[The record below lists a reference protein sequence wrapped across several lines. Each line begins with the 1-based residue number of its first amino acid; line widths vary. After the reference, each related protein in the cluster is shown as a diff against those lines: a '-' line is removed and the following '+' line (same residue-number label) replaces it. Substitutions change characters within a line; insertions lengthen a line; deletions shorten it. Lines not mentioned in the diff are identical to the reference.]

1 MEGFIKLHRKMVKW
15 EWYDDAITKAV
26 FIHLILMANHEPR
39 RYRGQQL
46 EIGDHLTGR
55 KVLAKSLKLSQR
67 QVRTALDKLRKSG
80 EITIKAT
87 NQFSVITVN
96 NYEAYH
102 ITKDE
107 QRQTKDQQA
116 TNEKPT
122 SDKQATT
129 NKNDKK
135 YTDDSWEIVGA
146 QTIFNLMIN
155 WNSKLKEP
163 NYQEWAHNLDLLKR
177 VDGHTEQEIF
187 QVVQWLWK
195 STDNQA
201 EFWRKNILSTKTL
214 RKQFARLFP
223 LSKPPKKPN
232 YGF

>member
-1 MEGFIKLHRKMVKW
+1 MVKW
-15 EWYDDAITKAV
+15 EWYDDPITKAV

-55 KVLAKSLKLSQR
+55 KVLAKSLRLSQR

-96 NYEAYH
+96 NYNTYH
-102 ITKDE
+102 MTKDE

-116 TNEKPT
+116 TNEPPT
-122 SDKQATT
+122 SNQRATT

-135 YTDDSWEIVGA
+135 YTDDSWEITGA
-146 QTIFNLMIN
+146 KRIFDKMTSYNN
-155 WNSKLKEP
+155 KLKEP
-163 NYQEWAHNLDLLKR
+163 NYQEWAYHLDLLKR
-177 VDGHTEQEIF
+177 VDKHTEEEIY
-187 QVVQWLWK
+187 QVVKWLWA
-195 STDNQA
+195 SDDNNA